1 MMEKGIIPKPP
12 RLSLGQKEPIKAGA
26 ADYYNI
32 DQSTLMHLSK
42 N

>member
-1 MMEKGIIPKPP
+1 MMEKGIIPRPSK
-12 RLSLGQKEPIKAGA
+12 LTLGQREPKKAGA

-32 DQSTLMHLSK
+32 DESTLMHLST